1 MRLLGSAIVVP
12 FLNVRKVGK
21 WHSMFAEATNLLLS
35 FTNKYQEGTSNTKYR
50 ELRVYLINHAERC
63 LRKYQ
68 FFNTPF
74 FKTLYGKESSFYSSL
89 IPSILLEPLNNS
101 IKL

>member
-1 MRLLGSAIVVP
+1 
-12 FLNVRKVGK
+12 
-21 WHSMFAEATNLLLS
+21 MFAEATNSLLS
-35 FTNKYQEGTSNTKYR
+35 FTNKYQQDTSNTKYR